1 MNITFELSAKSSR
14 ECWDKPLQL
23 LTYLLFNGKKTISSV
38 VGPTGFPQGSC
49 HLVGQAYYVLL
60 AAHRHSCMLG
70 CACSVVSNA
79 LTPWTVA
86 CRVPLSMEFYRRE
99 YWNGLPFPSPRDL
112 PNPGIKPTSPASSAL
127 AGRFFT
133 SAPGKPIGSPQLVL
147 IVQPSLWRV
156 SP

>member
-86 CRVPLSMEFYRRE
+86 CRFLCP
-99 YWNGLPFPSPRDL
+99 WNSTGENTGMGCHFLVQGIF

-133 SAPGKPIGSPQLVL
+133 SAPGKPIDSPQLVL

>member
-112 PNPGIKPTSPASSAL
+112 PKPRNQTHFSRVFCI
-127 AGRFFT
+127 GRQILYLCT
-133 SAPGKPIGSPQLVL
+133 WEAHW
-147 IVQPSLWRV
+147 QPTACV
-156 SP
+156 NCTAVPMKG